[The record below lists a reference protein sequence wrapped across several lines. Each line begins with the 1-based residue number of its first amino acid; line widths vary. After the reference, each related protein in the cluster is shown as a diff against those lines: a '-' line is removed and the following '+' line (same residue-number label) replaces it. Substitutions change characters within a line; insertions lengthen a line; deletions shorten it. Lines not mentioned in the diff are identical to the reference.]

1 VSKSKD
7 ISKLVSKLRDVMG
20 LNQELFAQQLGVSR
34 NYVSMLEN
42 GREPSQA
49 LLNLIERLEKE
60 HLFASK
66 VEAQAAE
73 YGGARR
79 LLKELREKKKL
90 TQGQLAAAVGY
101 SLGVYQ
107 EIEDG
112 RSSISRKMAER
123 LARELGCTVDDLT
136 NGGDHPTSN
145 GTHFGTFGETP
156 PVDVPPG
163 MKVKYVPLLSMAQC
177 GSMGAYDDSA
187 YTHDGFIAFNSE
199 DPKAFAVKLAGESM
213 TPVFSPGD
221 VAVIYPSKA
230 PKNGAVVIARLNDE
244 HGADVMMKL
253 YQASGN
259 NVTLSSYNP
268 AFPPMTFPRQYFTWI
283 YPVASVTKVLH

>member
-1 VSKSKD
+1 
-7 ISKLVSKLRDVMG
+7 MG
-20 LNQELFAQQLGVSR
+20 LSQDKFAQQLGVSR
-34 NYVSMLEN
+34 NYVSMIEL
-42 GREPSQA
+42 GRAPSQA

-60 HLFASK
+60 HSTPNA
-66 VEAQAAE
+66 VREEATE
-73 YGGARR
+73 YTGARR

-90 TQGQLAAAVGY
+90 TQSQLATVVGY

-107 EIEDG
+107 DIEEG
-112 RSSISRKMAER
+112 RSSMSRKMAER
-123 LARELGCTVDDLT
+123 VARELGCDVEDLL
-136 NGGDHPTSN
+136 NGSDHPPGN
-145 GTHFGTFGETP
+145 GSHFGTFGETP
-156 PVDVPPG
+156 DLAVPPG

-187 YTHDGFIAFNSE
+187 YSHDGFIAFNSE

-221 VAVIYPSKA
+221 VAVIYPSKP
-230 PKNGAVVIARLNDE
+230 PKNGGVVIAKLNDDN
-244 HGADVMMKL
+244 GSDVMMKL
-253 YQASGN
+253 YQASGP

-268 AFPPMTFPRQYFTWI
+268 AFPPMSFPKKAFAWI